1 MLKLSELGEVSFRM
15 WKLGEL
21 DKMRLLDQ
29 FSTTVD
35 NVHDL
40 NGDFLCLFEILVSR
54 LFSFP
59 CIFETLFTM
68 LHFTVI
74 VMSRL

>member
-1 MLKLSELGEVSFRM
+1 MNFKM

-40 NGDFLCLFEILVSR
+40 NGDFLCLFEILVSHR
-54 LFSFP
+54 AAIFFSMH
-59 CIFETLFTM
+59 I
-68 LHFTVI
+68 
-74 VMSRL
+74 